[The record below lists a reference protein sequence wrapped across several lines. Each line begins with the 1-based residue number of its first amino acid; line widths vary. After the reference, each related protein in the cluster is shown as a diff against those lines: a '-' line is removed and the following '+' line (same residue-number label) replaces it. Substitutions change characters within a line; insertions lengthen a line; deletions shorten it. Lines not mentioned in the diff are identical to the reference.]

1 MNDIAKKN
9 AQNLRKQHNSDLIRR
24 MRNGESLNAIDSKA
38 SWFPPRPVIE
48 KDRSEMARLY
58 QEAQDQANGLHAVK
72 KDDKIVPFTLPET
85 NAPLGEAS

>member
-1 MNDIAKKN
+1 MNDSKN
-9 AQNLRKQHNSDLIRR
+9 ARDLRKQHNSDLIRR

-58 QEAQDQANGLHAVK
+58 QERENEGKGPRVAK
-72 KDDKIVPFTLPET
+72 KDDKVVAFVLPEPYK
-85 NAPLGEAS
+85 PLGEAS